1 MADESGKESRG
12 GGEEDDGLS
21 PTARAMRSAQPYVD
35 AVWKLFG
42 GLAVGVLGGY
52 FLDKY
57 AGTGPWGLV
66 GLSLVGIVFGFYA
79 FISAMLRLD
88 KRKK

>member
-1 MADESGKESRG
+1 MADRPGKGRG
-12 GGEEDDGLS
+12 RGGEEEEGLS
-21 PTARAMRSAQPYVD
+21 PTARGLRAAQPYVD

-42 GLAVGVLGGY
+42 GLSVGVLGGY

-57 AGTGPWGLV
+57 GGTGPWGLL
-66 GLSLVGIVFGFYA
+66 GLSMVGVGVGFYA

-88 KRKK
+88 KKR